1 MFLEIIEIDSTF
13 IAFFYSYN
21 YVYVF
26 ATVFNLM
33 LLNYSEKAK
42 NKFLTLII
50 YK

>member
-26 ATVFNLM
+26 ATV
-33 LLNYSEKAK
+33 
-42 NKFLTLII
+42 LIDI
-50 YK
+50 VELF